1 MKKTL
6 IAAALALGATFAATA
21 APISLAF
28 DSDGAAVLWNKPA
41 AGSFVDEYVFEVPYA
56 HTGFSGSFTTSL
68 LGNKDI
74 DFSRIYIT
82 DGAAKLFDF
91 VQTSTDATHSEQWTL
106 NNATLTSGVGY
117 HLFLEGSSALRGTL
131 YTGEL
136 SVVSSVPEPGTWA
149 LALAGLGAIG
159 WLSRRRAG

>member
-1 MKKTL
+1 MKKIL
-6 IAAALALGATFAATA
+6 LAAALAISATFAAA

-41 AGSFVDEYVFEVPYA
+41 AGSFVDEYVFQVPYA
-56 HTGFSGSFTTSL
+56 ATGLSGSFTTSL
-68 LGNKDI
+68 LGSKDI

-91 VQTSTDATHSEQWTL
+91 VQTSTDATGSEQWTL

-117 HLFLEGSSALRGTL
+117 HLFLEGSSALRGTV

-149 LALAGLGAIG
+149 LALAGLAAIG
-159 WLSRRRAG
+159 WLSRRRVG